1 MWACCLSRKV
11 DCSWLASRAWG
22 LRNIRTG
29 VNSKNYGLKSAL
41 LGQNDLPKTSGSNIA
56 LMILR
61 TQSTISTWR
70 LIVFG
75 LPEKSGEGVA
85 SAKWQRTTLNGDSSK
100 KVKCQNRKLEIAAVA
115 IIGVGD

>member
-1 MWACCLSRKV
+1 VFDLNQKKLKFSSLPFFSQRALDTMWACCLSRKV

-56 LMILR
+56 LQ
-61 TQSTISTWR
+61 TPW
-70 LIVFG
+70 
-75 LPEKSGEGVA
+75 LP
-85 SAKWQRTTLNGDSSK
+85 
-100 KVKCQNRKLEIAAVA
+100 
-115 IIGVGD
+115 